1 MLEVQGVE
9 RQFVGRGGAPV
20 TALTGIDL
28 GIAEH
33 EIVALI
39 GASGCGKSTLLRI
52 LSGLDKP
59 TGGAVSLDG
68 RSITGPTP
76 EIGMIFQDPRLMP
89 WLTVRENIR
98 VAVLDLGKT
107 EQDSRITQV
116 LERVGLAH
124 AGGLWPRELS
134 GGMAQRVAIARA
146 LVRRPTILL
155 MDEPFSALDAFTTA
169 SLQDHILEIWDE
181 ERFTLVLVTH
191 DLEEAVFLAD
201 RIVVMKPGPGRV
213 TSEMQ
218 VDLPRPRDRN
228 SEAVLEMKRQLAQRL

>member
-9 RQFVGRGGAPV
+9 RQFAGRGGAPV

-98 VAVLDLGKT
+98 VAVLDLDRT
-107 EQDSRITQV
+107 EQESRITQV

-124 AGGLWPRELS
+124 AGEVWPRELS

-169 SLQDHILEIWDE
+169 SLQDHMLEIWEE

>member
-1 MLEVQGVE
+1 MLELQGVE
-9 RQFVGRGGAPV
+9 RQFSGRGGDPV
-20 TALTGIDL
+20 TALAGIDL

-89 WLTVRENIR
+89 WLSVRENIR
-98 VAVLDLGKT
+98 VAVLHLDKP
-107 EQDSRITQV
+107 EQERRITQA
-116 LERVGLAH
+116 LDRVGLQH

-169 SLQDHILEIWDE
+169 SLQDHMLEIWDE

-213 TSEMQ
+213 TSEMR

-228 SEAVLEMKRQLAQRL
+228 SETVLHLKRRLAERL

>member
-9 RQFVGRGGAPV
+9 RQFSGRGGVPV

-59 TGGAVSLDG
+59 TGGVVSLDG

-89 WLTVRENIR
+89 WLSVRENIR
-98 VAVLDLGKT
+98 VAVLDLDKA

-116 LERVGLAH
+116 LERVGLGH
-124 AGGLWPRELS
+124 AGALWPRELS

-169 SLQDHILEIWDE
+169 SLQDHMLEIWDE

-228 SEAVLEMKRQLAQRL
+228 SEAVLDLKRQLAERL

>member
-1 MLEVQGVE
+1 
-9 RQFVGRGGAPV
+9 
-20 TALTGIDL
+20 
-28 GIAEH
+28 
-33 EIVALI
+33 
-39 GASGCGKSTLLRI
+39 
-52 LSGLDKP
+52 
-59 TGGAVSLDG
+59 
-68 RSITGPTP
+68 
-76 EIGMIFQDPRLMP
+76 MIFQDPRLMP

-98 VAVLDLGKT
+98 VAVLDLDRT

-124 AGGLWPRELS
+124 AGEVWPRELS
-134 GGMAQRVAIARA
+134 GGMAQRVAIALA

-155 MDEPFSALDAFTTA
+155 MDEPFSALDALTTA
-169 SLQDHILEIWDE
+169 SLQDHMLEIWEE